1 MGNPRNSRACGQTGR
16 ELPLTQNYVGKRNM
30 QDSAGNLYL
39 LIEQCLTDGL
49 GGPDNR
55 LGFVG
60 VGHCDRSENREL
72 AKGRH

>member
-1 MGNPRNSRACGQTGR
+1 
-16 ELPLTQNYVGKRNM
+16 M